1 MVDFDLQSSENN
13 YSTGVSSYMKQK
25 YITPQVDILED
36 KEQIYYIYQ
45 LPGVEEEDLNVELST
60 DKVFIMA
67 ESKSYQEKEILYQES
82 NCGIFFRQL
91 PLPLQVEVDAAEANL
106 KAGLL
111 EINFPKLKKNEY
123 FC

>member
-1 MVDFDLQSSENN
+1 MVDFDLQSSENK
-13 YSTGVSSYMKQK
+13 YLTGVSSYMKPK

-45 LPGVEEEDLNVELST
+45 LPGIEEKDLNVELST

-67 ESKSYQEKEILYQES
+67 ESKDYKEKEILHQES
-82 NCGIFFRQL
+82 TRGIFFREL
-91 PLPLQVEVDAAEANL
+91 SLPLQVEVDAAEANF

-111 EINFPKLKKNEY
+111 EVTFPKIKKS
-123 FC
+123 